1 MDKDR
6 ISGAAKDAAGK
17 IEDTFGRITEDAG
30 RRAAGHAR
38 EAAGTVEQLYGQAK
52 DAVRGIGDTA
62 SDYAK
67 DAVDA
72 GADIYRDGRRA
83 AATAI
88 RNQPLGAL
96 LAAGAAGF
104 LLALMISR
112 QPQRRSWRR

>member
-6 ISGAAKDAAGK
+6 ISGA
-17 IEDTFGRITEDAG
+17 
-30 RRAAGHAR
+30 AR

-52 DAVRGIGDTA
+52 DTMHEIGDAA
-62 SDYAK
+62 SSYAK

-72 GADIYRDGRRA
+72 GTDLYRDSHRA
-83 AATAI
+83 AAAAI
-88 RNQPLGAL
+88 RHQPLGAL

-112 QPQRRSWRR
+112 QPQRRFPRRWR